1 MTFQPISG
9 LVQKSECIPQSMNYV
24 CCVCLM
30 FVSLFSLNE
39 RNSEQIEVSVLR
51 KQTPMAFPGCEG
63 CDKWG
68 AGEKNPGRQCGRNEE
83 GKKEGG
89 RERRR
94 EEGKKDKEKKKK
106 KEGRGGHIPF
116 CSISV
121 HLYARS
127 WCPLQT
133 SPPGRPGYFLSAW
146 L

>member
-1 MTFQPISG
+1 
-9 LVQKSECIPQSMNYV
+9 
-24 CCVCLM
+24 M

-51 KQTPMAFPGCEG
+51 KQTPVTFPRC
-63 CDKWG
+63 
-68 AGEKNPGRQCGRNEE
+68 NPGRQCGRNEE

-94 EEGKKDKEKKKK
+94 EEGKQDKEKKKE
-106 KEGRGGHIPF
+106 KEGRGGHVPF

-121 HLYARS
+121 HLYTRP

-133 SPPGRPGYFLSAW
+133 SPPGWPGYFLSAW